1 MAELSNY
8 EVEINGFTT
17 TLRLSEADAKK
28 RGLSKPKAKAAD
40 KGAKADSKSD
50 SK

>member
-8 EVEINGFTT
+8 EVVVNGMTT

-28 RGLSKPKAKAAD
+28 RGLSKKPAPKAA
-40 KGAKADSKSD
+40 ADSKSRTTAG
-50 SK
+50 K